1 MSELGE
7 LSGKAKQILE
17 EYENSKEYKRFQELT
32 KAISRDEEINRL
44 CSILN
49 ELQAICR
56 TKESDLLEKRDTLKE
71 IEKIKAELYSKPL
84 WINYITARDELERLK
99 NEVIE
104 SLDEKLG

>member
-7 LSGKAKQILE
+7 LSGKAKLILE

-32 KAISRDEEINRL
+32 KAISKDEEINRL

-56 TKESDLLEKRDTLKE
+56 TKES
-71 IEKIKAELYSKPL
+71 EKIKAELYSKPL

>member
-1 MSELGE
+1 M
-7 LSGKAKQILE
+7 
-17 EYENSKEYKRFQELT
+17 
-32 KAISRDEEINRL
+32 
-44 CSILN
+44 
-49 ELQAICR
+49 
-56 TKESDLLEKRDTLKE
+56 KE